1 MGSERIAGR
10 GGITP
15 DPATVFNIKLSSLVV
30 SAIRTTLA
38 PAIPAPPGP
47 GDASEVVMV
56 PVLVFRGDVGGN
68 ALEAE
73 DPAQSERPF
82 SVDDVLDVAQV
93 SMAVNSMALPGQ
105 EILVVG
111 TVHSFSQHPQVNCRK
126 CCHRCSPYRER
137 PCLETAGVMRS

>member
-1 MGSERIAGR
+1 MDSERIAGR

-38 PAIPAPPGP
+38 PALPAPPGP

-56 PVLVFRGDVGGN
+56 PVLVFRGDAGGN
-68 ALEAE
+68 APEAE
-73 DPAQSERPF
+73 DPAQWERPF

-93 SMAVNSMALPGQ
+93 SKAVNSMALPQQ

-111 TVHSFSQHPQVNCRK
+111 TVHSFSQHPQVNC
-126 CCHRCSPYRER
+126 
-137 PCLETAGVMRS
+137 